1 MAARRGRSFAGDS
14 AALTAPT
21 GVWRESVPGGPIV
34 GAYRRGPEASRIPA
48 WASTRHGLQ
57 VRDRSA
63 VPRDVS
69 CGRRVSRTPAPLQR
83 PRVSNPVPDRSGFVF
98 QVEQPAP
105 VTSERG
111 QAVSGCV
118 VPRRASVAGP
128 SGKETL
134 RAVVPRAT
142 TPHGVRESPD
152 RFSVRAE
159 RRGGHWPGRRHTP
172 RRHCQDSRSLR
183 SVSTILRV
191 FSRPCPIG
199 VRAAGFRPSR
209 SLRRLGIR
217 RSSRRRRARSGG
229 RVSRLPRS
237 PTCRLR
243 RWGTGR

>member
-34 GAYRRGPEASRIPA
+34 GAYRRGPAASRIPA

-69 CGRRVSRTPAPLQR
+69 CSLARSRTGAPEALPTELR
-83 PRVSNPVPDRSGFVF
+83 AR
-98 QVEQPAP
+98 VEQPAP

-118 VPRRASVAGP
+118 EPRRASVAGP
-128 SGKETL
+128 SGKETR

-183 SVSTILRV
+183 SVSTILRA

-199 VRAAGFRPSR
+199 VRAAGFRPPR

-217 RSSRRRRARSGG
+217 RSSRRRRARSGE
-229 RVSRLPRS
+229 RASRLPRS